1 MNEESGTDPGEAM
14 EQEADELETRN
25 EQLGEHLDEARAEA
39 TKHAEHAGQ
48 TPNEPGESGSQAV
61 DDVAGDW
68 QGKDDQAG
76 GEDPVG
82 AHEERDEPAEDG
94 PSGGET

>member
-1 MNEESGTDPGEAM
+1 MNDDRPEKDM
-14 EQEADELETRN
+14 EQTADQLEQRTER
-25 EQLGEHLDEARAEA
+25 LGEHLDEARDKLKARAED
-39 TKHAEHAGQ
+39 AGQ

-76 GEDPVG
+76 GEDPTG
-82 AHEERDEPAEDG
+82 AHEERDEPAESG
-94 PSGGET
+94 PSGGQT